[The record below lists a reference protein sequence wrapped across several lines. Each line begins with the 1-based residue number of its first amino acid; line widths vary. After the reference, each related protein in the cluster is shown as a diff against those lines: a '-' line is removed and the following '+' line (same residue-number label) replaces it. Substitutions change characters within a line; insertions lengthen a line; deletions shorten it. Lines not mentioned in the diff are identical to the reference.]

1 MMTGLSS
8 EINNLAAFSRIAIPA
23 KRLEV
28 VREVGAT
35 HAKGDDVIHRLL
47 LLLATC
53 GAAAVGRISVQDVH
67 PFFGAALALRVSLPG
82 EIAMAGNA
90 IGFGVAFPIG
100 SDYCIPSLTVILAP
114 LGRLLVQTLTV
125 LERPF
130 PLFLANVIGVILTI
144 TFVALSFP
152 IRILTYVL
160 SLIRRAADATA
171 GLLSI
176 RITFVGGEFVDWLGD
191 LALGASLVDNRHR
204 SISVLDWAVPRLL
217 QQRVA
222 FSCQLFYP
230 KGCG

>member
-1 MMTGLSS
+1 M
-8 EINNLAAFSRIAIPA
+8 
-23 KRLEV
+23 
-28 VREVGAT
+28 
-35 HAKGDDVIHRLL
+35 IHRLL

-100 SDYCIPSLTVILAP
+100 SDYCIPS
-114 LGRLLVQTLTV
+114 LTV

-204 SISVLDWAVPRLL
+204 SISLLDWAVPRLL